1 MSFMQR
7 AHGWNE
13 SQAAA
18 LAPERAGCS
27 SHLVDHGAY
36 FHGTVQMSG
45 FGTGLPFYGYMSALQ
60 FTGHNAAVAS
70 YGNLVLLGI
79 CGPGLYQH
87 RHYAAIRPGRWRQL
101 RQGIEHFV
109 RLQNPLFMSPNGR
122 HQSEPFGTDEQ

>member
-1 MSFMQR
+1 MQS

-18 LAPERAGCS
+18 GAPERAGYS
-27 SHLVDHGAY
+27 SHLVDRGAD

-45 FGTGLPFYGYMSALQ
+45 FGTGLPFYGYVGALQ

-87 RHYAAIRPGRWRQL
+87 RHYAAIRPGRWGQL
-101 RQGIEHFV
+101 RQRIEHFV
-109 RLQNPLFMSPNGR
+109 RLQNPLFMGRNRR
-122 HQSEPFGTDEQ
+122 HQSDPVGTDDKV